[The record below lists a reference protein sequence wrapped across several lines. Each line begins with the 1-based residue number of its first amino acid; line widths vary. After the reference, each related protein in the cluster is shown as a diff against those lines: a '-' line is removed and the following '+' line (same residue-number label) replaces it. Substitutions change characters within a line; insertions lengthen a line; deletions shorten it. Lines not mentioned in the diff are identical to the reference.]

1 MSELM
6 GEQVKKLIINISA
19 SKDSFGAFAEN
30 CKGIYAQGDSVR
42 DVKQDV
48 YDAIEIYKEITPES
62 EWEEPIKENW
72 PIEWRYDVQSLLLY
86 YQGVF
91 TNAALE
97 RMTGINQKQLWN
109 YANGVSTP
117 RKQAKEKIE
126 NALHSLGHELL
137 ELTL

>member
-1 MSELM
+1 MD
-6 GEQVKKLIINISA
+6 KRLIINISA
-19 SKDSFGAFAEN
+19 SKDSFGAYAEN
-30 CKGIYAQGDSVR
+30 CEGIYAAGDSVR
-42 DVKQDV
+42 ALKQDV
-48 YDAIEIYKEITPES
+48 LDTIAIYKEITPET
-62 EWEEPIKENW
+62 EWAEPIRDNW
-72 PIEWRYDVQSLLLY
+72 PVEWHYDVQSLLLF

-109 YANGVSTP
+109 YANGISKP

-137 ELTL
+137 ELSL

>member
-1 MSELM
+1 MKE
-6 GEQVKKLIINISA
+6 KKLIINISA

-62 EWEEPIKENW
+62 EWEGPIKEGW

-86 YQGVF
+86 FQGVF

-109 YANGVSTP
+109 YANGVSKP
-117 RKQAKEKIE
+117 RKQAKDKIE
-126 NALHSLGHELL
+126 KALHSLGQELM
-137 ELTL
+137 ELSL